1 MARRERFTMPPRA
14 LSPQFKGQ
22 ASRQLTA
29 VDHQRIA
36 MQRLRMEEN
45 ARVKNMAELHAEL
58 FDMTYLTETDDYGFP
73 IHTPYEVSDA
83 VSSVYVA
90 PSFEEKQTE
99 EQNSVKTPDSAP
111 NPAAGTE

>member
-22 ASRQLTA
+22 VSHQLTA

-58 FDMTYLTETDDYGFP
+58 FDMTYLTETDEYGFP
-73 IHTPYEVSDA
+73 LKTPYEVSDA

-90 PSFEEKQTE
+90 PNFEEKTKD
-99 EQNSVKTPDSAP
+99 QNSVSKEGSPEPSG
-111 NPAAGTE
+111 GTE

>member
-22 ASRQLTA
+22 ASHQLTA

-58 FDMTYLTETDDYGFP
+58 FDMTYLTETDEYGFP
-73 IHTPYEVSDA
+73 LHTPFEVPDA

-90 PSFEEKQTE
+90 PQFEEPKKE
-99 EQNSVKTPDSAP
+99 NSVSSPDSSA
-111 NPAAGTE
+111 NPESGTE